1 MEPLVVLGIVLFIAG
16 FILVGVE
23 LAVPG
28 FGAPGI
34 GGIVCLVGGI
44 ICTSDNIEDGLTLT
58 VIVVVVLAVMLTV
71 AMVLFRHVKSPVIL
85 DTEIKST
92 KGFISVSDMEYLVGK
107 EGTAVTDLRPAGKC
121 SIEGV
126 EFDVRTE
133 GRYIMR
139 GNKVQ
144 ISRIHENMIMVKEL
158 V

>member
-1 MEPLVVLGIVLFIAG
+1 MEPLVALGIVLFIAG
-16 FILVGVE
+16 FILVGIE
-23 LAVPG
+23 MAVPG

-34 GGIVCLVGGI
+34 SGIICLVGGI
-44 ICTSDNIEDGLTLT
+44 ICTSDNIEEGLTLT

-92 KGFISVSDMEYLVGK
+92 KGYISVSDMDYLVGK
-107 EGTAVTDLRPAGKC
+107 EGTAVTDLRPSGKC
-121 SIEGV
+121 SIEGI

-139 GNKVQ
+139 GNKVM
-144 ISRIHENMIMVKEL
+144 ISRIHENMIIVKEL
-158 V
+158 